1 MTATLTTTIAAKPDR
16 RGESTVAKPVAVT
29 WVTCINAC
37 FNPDGTPVGAK
48 PVRNGLVA
56 LAMRAG
62 VAYYTA
68 RTQVHLFLKASAG
81 GTVMPEKLPQGVTLA

>member
-1 MTATLTTTIAAKPDR
+1 MTATLTTTIAAKPEK

-29 WVTCINAC
+29 WVLCINTC
-37 FNPDGTPVGAK
+37 FPKGEAVTPTPK
-48 PVRNGLVA
+48 RNALVA
-56 LAMRAG
+56 GAMAAG

-81 GTVMPEKLPQGVTLA
+81 GKVMPEKLPQGVTLA